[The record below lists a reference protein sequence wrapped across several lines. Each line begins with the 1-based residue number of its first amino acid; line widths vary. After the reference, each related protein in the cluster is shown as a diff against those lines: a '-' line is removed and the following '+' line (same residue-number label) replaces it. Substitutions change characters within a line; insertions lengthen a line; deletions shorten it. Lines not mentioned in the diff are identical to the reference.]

1 MRHQFS
7 EVAMLPVPGTLW
19 ELLDRRAGRSPGAP
33 ALIQAEDHRTL
44 TFAGLRERALCT
56 AGRLHR
62 LGVRSGSRV
71 VWQLPT
77 GIETVV
83 LCLALSRLDA
93 LQSPLI
99 PHGRDQEAGHAL
111 RTTGAGFFVVPGVW
125 RGFDHTAMA
134 HRLAGG
140 LTRPPKVITPGDLA
154 GATPGKVPPEP
165 ADGSAVR
172 WVHWTS
178 GTTADP
184 KGVLHT
190 DRSLL
195 AASAALAGALRPGPE
210 DVGSIAF
217 PFAHVGGVHYL
228 VMLLL
233 GGFPALLVEHFALP
247 AALDA
252 YRRHR
257 VTIAGG
263 STAFYTMFLAE
274 QRKAPGR
281 PLLPALRMLAGGGAP
296 RPPAL
301 HREVTEELGCALLHG
316 YGMTEAP
323 LITMGTPDDPPDRL
337 ATTEGRPP
345 AGMEIRV
352 TAADGTPLPA
362 GTDGEIRLRGPAVC
376 RGYADP
382 HHRGRAFDRAGFL
395 PTGDVGHLTPDGY
408 LVLTGRLKDVIIRKG
423 ETISASEV
431 ERLLRTHPAVED
443 VAVIGLP
450 DPARGERVCAVLQLR
465 PQSAPLTVPEVADHL
480 RGQGLAG
487 YKVPEQVEVVAEL
500 PRGHTLRKVLK
511 DELRARFS
519 GGAGRQPSAR

>member
-1 MRHQFS
+1 
-7 EVAMLPVPGTLW
+7 MLPVPGTLW
-19 ELLDRRAGRSPGAP
+19 ELLDRRAERTPGAP
-33 ALIQAEDHRTL
+33 ALIQAADDRVL
-44 TFAGLRERALCT
+44 TFAELRQRALDT
-56 AGRLHR
+56 AGRLSG

-71 VWQLPT
+71 LWQLPT
-77 GIETVV
+77 RIETVV
-83 LCLALSRLDA
+83 LSLALSRLDA

-134 HRLAGG
+134 RGLADT
-140 LTRPPKVITPGDLA
+140 LPRPPRVITPGDLE
-154 GATPGKVPPEP
+154 GTPAKVPPEP
-165 ADGSAVR
+165 ANGSAVR
-172 WVHWTS
+172 WVYWTS

-195 AASAALAGALRPGPE
+195 AAGAALAEALRPE
-210 DVGSIAF
+210 RADVGSIAF
-217 PFAHVGGVHYL
+217 PYAHVGGVQYL

-233 GGFPALLVEHFALP
+233 CGFPALLIEHFALP
-247 AALDA
+247 GALDA

-263 STAFYTMFLAE
+263 STAFYAMFLAE
-274 QRKAPGR
+274 QRKALDR

-301 HREVTEELGCALLHG
+301 HREVTGELGCSLLHG

-323 LITMGTPDDPPDRL
+323 LITMGTPGDPPERL
-337 ATTEGRPP
+337 AATEGRPFG
-345 AGMEIRV
+345 GMEIRV

-362 GTDGEIRLRGPAVC
+362 GAEGEIRVRGPALC

-382 HHRGRAFDRAGFL
+382 GHRGRAFDRDGFL
-395 PTGDVGHLTPDGY
+395 PTGDLGRLTPDGY
-408 LVLTGRLKDVIIRKG
+408 LVLTGRLKDIIIRKG
-423 ETISASEV
+423 ETISASET
-431 ERLLRTHPAVED
+431 ERLLRAHPAVED

-450 DPARGERVCAVLQLR
+450 DRDRGERVCAVLQLR
-465 PQSAPLTVPEVADHL
+465 PDVQRLTLAEVSGYL
-480 RGQGLAG
+480 RGKGLAV
-487 YKVPEQVEVVAEL
+487 YKLPEQVEIVAEL

-519 GGAGRQPSAR
+519 GGAGGQPVR